1 MSFAILPS
9 KPQASISYKLFEG
22 QNFNLDFPLIVF
34 INGLGLPSVSWA
46 PTIAL
51 LQQSTSSVKPNILT
65 YDRYG
70 QGSTTSQD
78 PADNIPGKDPGYGH
92 DMNDAVND
100 LHELIQ
106 VTVLANP
113 KLVLVAASI
122 GVHIARLYAKKHPAT
137 VEGLLFLDSNI
148 GNAEATDLWPNPHT
162 PDFKE
167 SDMVGDDC
175 TLEQYI
181 QAYARLGRTFNT
193 DVKSPEGLDRRNILQ
208 LLPNPSSPK
217 LQGSDGKGPW
227 LKVIGH
233 DPEPFAE
240 EMWMI
245 AKIPK
250 SIDRKYTQPAWQ
262 KYNEELLNLTDADRS
277 TDEVLIAP
285 GCGHFIQK
293 DNPQF
298 VATQLEDLL
307 SRI

>member
-9 KPQASISYKLFEG
+9 KPQAPIAHKLIES
-22 QNFNLDFPLIVF
+22 QNINPGSPLIVF
-34 INGLGLPSVSWA
+34 INGLGLPSVSWT

-51 LQQSTSSVKPNILT
+51 QKQSTSSVKPSILT

-70 QGSTTSQD
+70 QGATTSQD

-92 DMNDAVND
+92 IMNDAVND

-106 VTVLANP
+106 VTVPTNP

-122 GVHIARLYAKKHPAT
+122 GVHIARLYAQKHPAT
-137 VEGLLFLDSNI
+137 MEGLLFLDSNI

-167 SDMVGDDC
+167 SDVVGDDC
-175 TLEQYI
+175 MLEQYI
-181 QAYARLGRTFNT
+181 EAYARLGRTFNT
-193 DVKSPEGLDRRNILQ
+193 HVKSPEGLDRRNVLQ

-217 LQGSDGKGPW
+217 LQGLNGKGPW

-240 EMWMI
+240 EMWRML
-245 AKIPK
+245 KIPK
-250 SIDRKYTQPAWQ
+250 SINRKYTQPAWQ
-262 KYNEELLNLTDADRS
+262 KYNEGLLNLTDADRS
-277 TDEVLIAP
+277 TNKVLIAP

-298 VATQLEDLL
+298 VAT
-307 SRI
+307 